1 MRLDIRSMQVDM
13 VEFLTECVRRCTNR
27 FALWAE
33 FIDRFQVRTMAE
45 LGVFRGEFAEQM
57 LRGAAAVERYYMVDP
72 WRHLAAW
79 NKPANESDEEFVR
92 IQEEA
97 LLRTDFAREK
107 VSVLR
112 GRTVDVI
119 DRIPDGSLD
128 FAYVDGDHTLKG
140 ITQDLIGVYA
150 KIRPGGYIAGDD
162 FSRDIWQHAPAYEPT
177 LVFPYAVYF
186 AEAVGATLY
195 ALPMNQFLL
204 HKPETAVR
212 RFAFVDLTGRYGD
225 LSLLGQVRPNG

>member
-1 MRLDIRSMQVDM
+1 MPVDM
-13 VEFLTECVRRCTNR
+13 VEFLSECARRSPDR
-27 FALWAE
+27 FALWIE
-33 FIDRFQVRTMAE
+33 FIARFEVRTMAE
-45 LGVFRGEFAEQM
+45 LGVFRGEFAEHM

-72 WRHLAAW
+72 WRHLAGW
-79 NKPANESDEEFVR
+79 NKPANKSDAEFVG

-97 LLRTDFAREK
+97 LRRTAFAREK
-107 VSVLR
+107 ISVLR

-119 DRIPDGSLD
+119 DRIPDGALD

-140 ITQDLIGVYA
+140 ITQDLIGVYP

-162 FSRDIWQHAPAYEPT
+162 FARDIWQHAPEYEPT

-204 HKPETAVR
+204 HKPAAGAR
-212 RFAFVDLTGRYGD
+212 NFAFVDMTGRYGD
-225 LSLLGQVRPNG
+225 LSLLGQVRPIG